1 MQDRPSAEKLLA
13 AARAFLTETAMP
25 QLSGHAAFHA
35 RVAGNVLDLLARELK
50 LAPGFNKAEQA
61 RLESL
66 LDVKGLS
73 ESGDLVT
80 LNRKL
85 CDKIA
90 AGEMDLS
97 DEALKTHLIKVTMGK
112 LAIDQPRYQ
121 GYKTAQANGWPEED
135 SLEIN
140 S

>member
-13 AARAFLTETAMP
+13 AARAFLNETAMP
-25 QLSGHAAFHA
+25 QLSGQAAFHA
-35 RVAGNVLDLLARELK
+35 RVAGNVLDILARELA

-66 LDVKGLS
+66 LGED
-73 ESGDLVT
+73 GDLST

-85 CDKIA
+85 CEKIA
-90 AGEMDLS
+90 TGEMDLS
-97 DEALKTHLIKVTMGK
+97 NDALKNHLIRVTMGK

-121 GYKTAQANGWPEED
+121 GYKTAQANGWPEEELGD
-135 SLEIN
+135 
-140 S
+140 

>member
-13 AARAFLTETAMP
+13 AARTFLNETAMP
-25 QLSGHAAFHA
+25 QLSGQAAFHA
-35 RVAGNVLDLLARELK
+35 RVAGNVLDILARELA

-66 LDVKGLS
+66 LGED
-73 ESGDLVT
+73 GDLAT

-85 CDKIA
+85 CEKIA
-90 AGEMDLS
+90 TGEMDLS
-97 DEALKTHLIKVTMGK
+97 NDALKNHLIRVTMCK

-121 GYKTAQANGWPEED
+121 GYKTAQANGWPEEELGD
-135 SLEIN
+135 
-140 S
+140 

>member
-1 MQDRPSAEKLLA
+1 MQDKPSAEKLLA
-13 AARAFLTETAMP
+13 AARAFLNETAMP

-35 RVAGNVLDLLARELK
+35 RVAGNVLDILAREFE
-50 LAPGFNKAEQA
+50 LAPGFNRAETA

-66 LDVKGLS
+66 LGETGTLK
-73 ESGDLVT
+73 E

-90 AGEMDLS
+90 TGEMDLS
-97 DEALKTHLIKVTMGK
+97 DEKLKIHLIKTTMGK

-121 GYKTAQANGWPEED
+121 GYKTAKAKGWPEED
-135 SLEIN
+135 SGETIK
-140 S
+140 

>member
-13 AARAFLTETAMP
+13 AARAFLNETAMP
-25 QLSGHAAFHA
+25 QLSGQAAFHA
-35 RVAGNVLDLLARELK
+35 RVAGNVLDILARELA

-66 LDVKGLS
+66 LGED
-73 ESGDLVT
+73 GDLAT

-85 CDKIA
+85 CEKIA
-90 AGEMDLS
+90 TGEMDLS
-97 DEALKTHLIKVTMGK
+97 NDALKNHLIGVTMGK

-121 GYKTAQANGWPEED
+121 GYKTAQANGWPEEELGD
-135 SLEIN
+135 
-140 S
+140 

>member
-1 MQDRPSAEKLLA
+1 MQDKPSAEKLLT
-13 AARAFLTETAMP
+13 AARAFLNDTAMP

-35 RVAGNVLDLLARELK
+35 RVAGNVLDILARELE
-50 LAPGFNKAEQA
+50 LAPGFNRAETA

-66 LDVKGLS
+66 LGETGTLK
-73 ESGDLVT
+73 E

-90 AGEMDLS
+90 TGEMDLS
-97 DEALKTHLIKVTMGK
+97 DEKLKIHLIKTTMGK

-121 GYKTAQANGWPEED
+121 GYKTAKANGWPEED
-135 SLEIN
+135 SGETIK
-140 S
+140 

>member
-1 MQDRPSAEKLLA
+1 MQDKPSAEKLLG
-13 AARAFLTETAMP
+13 AARAFLNDTAMP

-35 RVAGNVLDLLARELK
+35 RVAGNVLDILARELE
-50 LAPGFNKAEQA
+50 LAPGFNRAETA

-66 LDVKGLS
+66 LGETGTLK
-73 ESGDLVT
+73 E

-90 AGEMDLS
+90 TGEMDLS
-97 DEALKTHLIKVTMGK
+97 DEKLKIHLIKTTMGK

-121 GYKTAQANGWPEED
+121 GYKTAKAKGWPEED
-135 SLEIN
+135 SGETIK
-140 S
+140 

>member
-13 AARAFLTETAMP
+13 AARAFLNETAMP
-25 QLSGHAAFHA
+25 QLSGQAAFHA
-35 RVAGNVLDLLARELK
+35 RVAGNVLDILARELA

-66 LDVKGLS
+66 LGED
-73 ESGDLVT
+73 GDLAT

-85 CDKIA
+85 CEKIA
-90 AGEMDLS
+90 TGEMDLS
-97 DEALKTHLIKVTMGK
+97 NDVLKNHLIRVTMGK

-121 GYKTAQANGWPEED
+121 GYKTAQANGWPEEELGD
-135 SLEIN
+135 
-140 S
+140 

>member
-1 MQDRPSAEKLLA
+1 MQDKPSAEKLLA
-13 AARAFLTETAMP
+13 AARAFLNDTAMP

-35 RVAGNVLDLLARELK
+35 RVAGNVLDILVRELE
-50 LAPGFNKAEQA
+50 LAPGFNRAETA

-66 LDVKGLS
+66 LGETGTLR
-73 ESGDLVT
+73 G

-90 AGEMDLS
+90 TGEMDLS
-97 DEALKTHLIKVTMGK
+97 DEKLKIHLIKTTMGK

-121 GYKTAQANGWPEED
+121 GYKTAKANGWPEED
-135 SLEIN
+135 SGETIK
-140 S
+140 

>member
-1 MQDRPSAEKLLA
+1 MQDKPSAEKLLA
-13 AARAFLTETAMP
+13 AARSFLNETAMP

-35 RVAGNVLDLLARELK
+35 RVAGNVLDILARELE
-50 LAPGFNKAEQA
+50 LAPGFNRAEMA

-66 LDVKGLS
+66 LGETGTL
-73 ESGDLVT
+73 EE

-90 AGEMDLS
+90 SGEMDLNS
-97 DEALKTHLIKVTMGK
+97 DEVKTHLIKVTIGK

-121 GYKTAQANGWPEED
+121 GYKTARANGWPEEE
-135 SLEIN
+135 SLETIR
-140 S
+140 

>member
-13 AARAFLTETAMP
+13 AARSFLNETAMP

-35 RVAGNVLDLLARELK
+35 RVAGNVLDILARELE

-66 LDVKGLS
+66 LG
-73 ESGDLVT
+73 ESGSLAE

-90 AGEMDLS
+90 SGEMDLS
-97 DEALKTHLIKVTMGK
+97 DEAVKTHLIKVTMGK

-135 SLEIN
+135 SVETIR
-140 S
+140 

>member
-13 AARAFLTETAMP
+13 AARAFLNETAMP
-25 QLSGHAAFHA
+25 QLSGQAAFHA
-35 RVAGNVLDLLARELK
+35 RVAGNGLDILAREVG

-66 LDVKGLS
+66 LG
-73 ESGDLVT
+73 EGGDLTT

-85 CDKIA
+85 CEKIA
-90 AGEMDLS
+90 TGEMDLS
-97 DEALKTHLIKVTMGK
+97 NDTLKIHIIKVTMGK

-121 GYKTAQANGWPEED
+121 GYKTAQANGWPEEELGD
-135 SLEIN
+135 
-140 S
+140 

>member
-1 MQDRPSAEKLLA
+1 MQDKPSAEKLLA
-13 AARAFLTETAMP
+13 AARAFLNDTAMP

-35 RVAGNVLDLLARELK
+35 RVAGNVLDILARELE
-50 LAPGFNKAEQA
+50 LAPGFNRAETA

-66 LDVKGLS
+66 LGETGTLK
-73 ESGDLVT
+73 E

-90 AGEMDLS
+90 TGEMDLS
-97 DEALKTHLIKVTMGK
+97 DEKLKIHLIKTTMGK

-121 GYKTAQANGWPEED
+121 GYKTAKAKGWPEED
-135 SLEIN
+135 SGETIK
-140 S
+140 

>member
-1 MQDRPSAEKLLA
+1 MQDKPSAEKLLA
-13 AARAFLTETAMP
+13 AARAFLSDTVMP

-35 RVAGNVLDLLARELK
+35 RVAGNVLDILARELE

-66 LDVKGLS
+66 LG
-73 ESGDLVT
+73 ESGPLEA

-90 AGEMDLS
+90 TGEMNLS
-97 DEALKTHLIKVTMGK
+97 NEKLKIHLIKTTMGK

-135 SLEIN
+135 SREKIK
-140 S
+140 